1 MNADPEKAVLEA
13 RIVTAAR
20 RWYASTNEAELAEA
34 VSEYERLL
42 RKRAAVPAPVAP
54 DDVEGGS

>member
-1 MNADPEKAVLEA
+1 MSADPEKVVLEA

-20 RWYASTNEAELAEA
+20 RWYASTNEADLAEA

-42 RKRAAVPAPVAP
+42 RKRAAVPLPGASPN
-54 DDVEGGS
+54 DEGEP